1 MNSFSRWNLKM
12 AIVRPKHVFNFFM
25 SWFLIIS
32 IRKLLVVLLTASPYR
47 HLIYYTTGMANLKN
61 KMFVAVFLGS
71 SLWTVH
77 RTTWIQSTLHHTPFS
92 LLLRFNYIDSVHSVR
107 HVMLLINITV
117 EFSCNVMQETGYF
130 VPLQRGIFLT
140 EQNNVMANSEELI
153 GSTEY
158 LTL

>member
-1 MNSFSRWNLKM
+1 
-12 AIVRPKHVFNFFM
+12 
-25 SWFLIIS
+25 
-32 IRKLLVVLLTASPYR
+32 
-47 HLIYYTTGMANLKN
+47 
-61 KMFVAVFLGS
+61 
-71 SLWTVH
+71 
-77 RTTWIQSTLHHTPFS
+77 
-92 LLLRFNYIDSVHSVR
+92 
-107 HVMLLINITV
+107 MLLINITV